1 MPVIPWTANYGLLSG
16 GGPRNSMSDT
26 ASNHPVIDDQE
37 VLAGIR
43 RWVEIETPSPD
54 GVAVNR
60 LADLV
65 ESEATALGGK
75 TERIPGRDGY
85 GDILTV
91 RSPWGGDGPGILVLS
106 HLDTVHA
113 VGTLAEHNAFR
124 RDGDRVYGPGIFDM
138 KSGAYLAFYAF
149 QHLVRS
155 GQETPLPLTFLYIPE
170 EEIGSPT
177 SRQVIEETAL
187 RNKIVLVTE
196 PAHGGLCCTAR
207 KGVLHA
213 DIKVH
218 GRPAHGGSRHQDG
231 RSALHELAH
240 QIVALESLTNYAQGI
255 TVNVGLASG
264 GSFINV
270 VPAEAEAKVCIRAPE
285 TDQLDALRNHVLAL
299 QPVDADVKLE
309 ITAEINR
316 PVFPRLEGTAE
327 LFEHARAVCRE
338 IGFELDERH
347 SGGGS
352 DGNFT
357 AALGIPTLDGLG
369 ADGHGHHTL
378 DEYILFS
385 SLEPRA
391 RMWVRLLQTLT

>member
-1 MPVIPWTANYGLLSG
+1 MQDRAGNQ
-16 GGPRNSMSDT
+16 
-26 ASNHPVIDDQE
+26 PVIDDE
-37 VLAGIR
+37 EMLAGIR
-43 RWVEIETPSPD
+43 KWVEVETPSPD
-54 GVAVNR
+54 GEAVNR
-60 LADLV
+60 LADV
-65 ESEATALGGK
+65 VQSDAAAIGGRV
-75 TERIPGRDGY
+75 ERIPGRDGY

-113 VGTLAEHNAFR
+113 VGTLANDNPYR

-155 GQETPLPLTFLYIPE
+155 GQETPLPLTFLYVPE

-177 SRQVIEETAL
+177 SRHVIEDTAR
-187 RNKIVLVTE
+187 RNKFVLVTE
-196 PAHGGLCCTAR
+196 PAHDGLCCTAR

-218 GRPAHGGSRHQDG
+218 GRPAHAGSRHQDG
-231 RSALHELAH
+231 RSALHELARH
-240 QIVALESLTNYAQGI
+240 IVALEDLTDYDRGI

-270 VPAEAEAKVCIRAPE
+270 VPAQAEAKVCIRAPDTNMLE
-285 TDQLDALRNHVLAL
+285 DLRQHVLAL
-299 QPVDADVKLE
+299 QPVGHDVKLE
-309 ITAEINR
+309 VTAEINR
-316 PVFPRLEGTAE
+316 PVFPRGAGTVQ
-327 LFEHARAVCRE
+327 LFEHTKQVCRD

-378 DEYILFS
+378 NEYILFS

>member
-1 MPVIPWTANYGLLSG
+1 MAGTEGNK
-16 GGPRNSMSDT
+16 
-26 ASNHPVIDDQE
+26 PVIDGE
-37 VLAGIR
+37 EILTGIR

-54 GVAVNR
+54 GDAVNR
-60 LADLV
+60 LVDVVQA
-65 ESEATALGGK
+65 EASAISGSV
-75 TERIPGRDGY
+75 ERIPGRDGY

-113 VGTLAEHNAFR
+113 VGTLADHNPFR
-124 RDGDRVYGPGIFDM
+124 HEGDRVYGPGIFDM
-138 KSGAYLAFYAF
+138 KSGAYLAFYAL
-149 QHLVRS
+149 QHLVRM
-155 GQETPLPLTFLYIPE
+155 GLETPLPLTFLYVPE

-177 SRQVIEETAL
+177 SRQIIEDMAR
-187 RNKIVLVTE
+187 RNKYVLVTE

-213 DIKVH
+213 NIKVH
-218 GRPAHGGSRHQDG
+218 GRPAHAGSRHQDG
-231 RSALHELAH
+231 RSAIRELARH
-240 QIVALESLTNYAQGI
+240 IVALEDLTDYDRGI

-270 VPAEAEAKVCIRAPE
+270 VPAEAEAKVCIRAPD
-285 TDQLDALRNHVLAL
+285 TRMLDEMRAHVLAL
-299 QPVDADVKLE
+299 QPIGPDIVLEVK
-309 ITAEINR
+309 AEINR
-316 PVFPRLEGTAE
+316 PVFPRGPGTVE
-327 LFEHARAVCRE
+327 LFEHAKKVCHE
-338 IGFELDERH
+338 VGIELDERH

-385 SLEPRA
+385 SLVPRA
-391 RMWVRLLQTLT
+391 HMWVRLLQSLT

>member
-1 MPVIPWTANYGLLSG
+1 
-16 GGPRNSMSDT
+16 MSK
-26 ASNHPVIDDQE
+26 APGNVAVIDDE
-37 VLAGIR
+37 EILTGIR
-43 RWVEIETPSPD
+43 GWVEIETPSPD
-54 GVAVNR
+54 GNAVNR
-60 LADLV
+60 LVDVVQSKA
-65 ESEATALGGK
+65 AALGGQV
-75 TERIPGRDGY
+75 ERIPGRDGF

-91 RSPWGGDGPGILVLS
+91 RSPWGGDEPGILVLS

-113 VGTLAEHNAFR
+113 VGTLEHANPFR

-155 GQETPLPLTFLYIPE
+155 GQKTPLPLTFLYIPE

-177 SRQVIEETAL
+177 SRQVIEDTAL
-187 RNKIVLVTE
+187 RNKYVLVTE

-213 DIKVH
+213 DIKVY
-218 GRPAHGGSRHQDG
+218 GRPAHAGSRHQDG
-231 RSALHELAH
+231 RSAIRELAH
-240 QIVALESLTNYAQGI
+240 QIVALEDLTDYERGI

-270 VPAEAEAKVCIRAPE
+270 VPAEAKAKVCIRAPQTE
-285 TDQLDALRNHVLAL
+285 QLEALKDHVLSL
-299 QPVDADVKLE
+299 KPVDPDVRLE
-309 ITAEINR
+309 VSAEVNR
-316 PVFPRLEGTAE
+316 PVFPRLEGTVE
-327 LFEHARAVCRE
+327 LFEHTKQICRE
-338 IGFELDERH
+338 IGFELNERH

>member
-1 MPVIPWTANYGLLSG
+1 
-16 GGPRNSMSDT
+16 MSDT
-26 ASNHPVIDDQE
+26 ARNRPVIDEEE
-37 VLAGIR
+37 VLDGIR
-43 RWVEIETPSPD
+43 KWVEIETPSPD
-54 GVAVNR
+54 GEAVNR
-60 LADLV
+60 LVDLV
-65 ESEATALGGK
+65 ESDAAALGG
-75 TERIPGRDGY
+75 RIARTPGRDGF

-91 RSPWGGDGPGILVLS
+91 RSPWGGDQPGILILS
-106 HLDTVHA
+106 HLDTVHPI
-113 VGTLAEHNAFR
+113 GTLADHNTFR
-124 RDGDRVYGPGIFDM
+124 REGDRVYGPGIFDM

-149 QHLVRS
+149 QHLIRT
-155 GQETPLPLTFLYIPE
+155 GQETPLPLTFLYVPE

-177 SRQVIEETAL
+177 SRQQIEDEAR
-187 RNKIVLVTE
+187 RNKYVLVTE

-213 DIKVH
+213 GIKVH
-218 GRPAHGGSRHQDG
+218 GRPAHAGSRHQDG
-231 RSALHELAH
+231 RSALRELAH
-240 QIVALESLTNYAQGI
+240 QIVALENLTDYERGI

-285 TDQLDALRNHVLAL
+285 MDQLEKLRSHVLAL
-299 QPVDADVKLE
+299 QPVGADITLN

-316 PVFPRLEGTAE
+316 PVFPRSDGTVG
-327 LFEHARAVCRE
+327 LFEHAREVCRNVG
-338 IGFELDERH
+338 IDLDERH

-385 SLEPRA
+385 SLNPRA
-391 RMWVRLLQTLT
+391 HMWVRLLQTLV

>member
-1 MPVIPWTANYGLLSG
+1 MADSDSNQPVIYGE
-16 GGPRNSMSDT
+16 
-26 ASNHPVIDDQE
+26 E
-37 VLAGIR
+37 VLEGIR

-54 GVAVNR
+54 GQAVNK
-60 LADLV
+60 LVDLV
-65 ESEATALGGK
+65 QSEAAALGAE
-75 TERIPGRDGY
+75 TERRPGRDGF

-91 RSPWGGDGPGILVLS
+91 RSPWGGNEPGILILS
-106 HLDTVHA
+106 HLDTVHPI
-113 VGTLAEHNAFR
+113 GTLAEHNAFR

-138 KSGAYLAFYAF
+138 KSGAYLALYAF
-149 QHLVRS
+149 QHLVRT
-155 GQETPLPLTFLYIPE
+155 GRTTPLPLTFLYVPE

-177 SRQVIEETAL
+177 SRQVIEDEAR
-187 RNKIVLVTE
+187 RNKMVLVTE

-213 DIKVH
+213 GIKVH
-218 GRPAHGGSRHQDG
+218 GRPAHAGSRHQDG
-231 RSALHELAH
+231 RSALRELARH
-240 QIVALESLTNYAQGI
+240 IVALEDLTDYDRGI

-285 TDQLDALRNHVLAL
+285 TDQLEALRDHVLSL
-299 QPVDADVKLE
+299 QPIGADVTLE

-316 PVFPRLEGTAE
+316 PVFPRLDGTAK
-327 LFEHARAVCRE
+327 LFDHAREICRE
-338 IGFELDERH
+338 VGIELDERH

-378 DEYILFS
+378 DEYILYS

-391 RMWVRLLQTLT
+391 RMWVRLFETLT

>member
-1 MPVIPWTANYGLLSG
+1 MQDRAGNQ
-16 GGPRNSMSDT
+16 
-26 ASNHPVIDDQE
+26 PVIDDE
-37 VLAGIR
+37 EMLAGIR
-43 RWVEIETPSPD
+43 KWVEVETPSPD
-54 GVAVNR
+54 GEAVNR
-60 LADLV
+60 LADV
-65 ESEATALGGK
+65 VQSDAAAIGGRV
-75 TERIPGRDGY
+75 ERIPGRDGY

-113 VGTLAEHNAFR
+113 VGTLANDNPYR

-155 GQETPLPLTFLYIPE
+155 GQETPLPLTFLYVPE

-177 SRQVIEETAL
+177 SRHVIEDTAR
-187 RNKIVLVTE
+187 RNKFVLVTE
-196 PAHGGLCCTAR
+196 PAHDGLCCTAR

-218 GRPAHGGSRHQDG
+218 GRPAHAGSRHQDG
-231 RSALHELAH
+231 RSALHELARH
-240 QIVALESLTNYAQGI
+240 IVALEDLTDYDRGI

-270 VPAEAEAKVCIRAPE
+270 VPAQAEAKVCIRAPDTNMLE
-285 TDQLDALRNHVLAL
+285 DLRQHVLAL
-299 QPVDADVKLE
+299 QPVGHDVKLE

-316 PVFPRLEGTAE
+316 PVFSRGAGTVQ
-327 LFEHARAVCRE
+327 LFEHTKQVCRD

-378 DEYILFS
+378 NEYILFS

>member
-1 MPVIPWTANYGLLSG
+1 MSG
-16 GGPRNSMSDT
+16 TVGNK
-26 ASNHPVIDDQE
+26 PVIDGE
-37 VLAGIR
+37 EILAGIR
-43 RWVEIETPSPD
+43 KWVEIETPSPD
-54 GVAVNR
+54 GDAVNR
-60 LADLV
+60 LADV
-65 ESEATALGGK
+65 VQAEALAIGGSVV
-75 TERIPGRDGY
+75 RISGRDGY

-113 VGTLAEHNAFR
+113 VGTLADHNPFR
-124 RDGDRVYGPGIFDM
+124 REGDRVYGPGIFDM

-149 QHLVRS
+149 QHLVRM
-155 GQETPLPLTFLYIPE
+155 GLETPLPLSFLYVPE

-177 SRQVIEETAL
+177 SRQVIENTAR
-187 RNKIVLVTE
+187 RNKYVLVTE

-207 KGVLHA
+207 KGILHV

-218 GRPAHGGSRHQDG
+218 GRPAHAGSRHQDG
-231 RSALHELAH
+231 RSALRELARH
-240 QIVALESLTNYAQGI
+240 IVALEDLTDYDRGI

-285 TDQLDALRNHVLAL
+285 TRMLDDLRDHVLAL
-299 QPVDADVKLE
+299 QPIGPDLELE

-316 PVFPRLEGTAE
+316 PVFLRGPGTVK
-327 LFEHARAVCRE
+327 LFEHAKKVCRE
-338 IGFELDERH
+338 VGIELDERH

-357 AALGIPTLDGLG
+357 AALGIPTLDGMG